1 MQGIILPCLLLA
13 VGLYIAAVSENLIKK
28 LIGLNVFVDGIHL
41 LVVSIGYAKNSIP
54 PIFFKSV
61 GSLSTFVAKAV
72 DPLPQAMILTSIV
85 IDTATTAL
93 ALILIY
99 ALKEKRGV

>member
-1 MQGIILPCLLLA
+1 MQGIMLLCLLLA
-13 VGLYIAAVSENLIKK
+13 IGLYIAAVSKNIIKK

-41 LVVSIGYAKNSIP
+41 IVVSIGYAKNSIP
-54 PIFFKSV
+54 PIFFN
-61 GSLSTFVAKAV
+61 GSGTLTTFVAKAV

-99 ALKEKRGV
+99 ALKWKRGA

>member
-1 MQGIILPCLLLA
+1 MQGIIFPCLLLV
-13 VGLYIAAVSENLIKK
+13 VGLYISTVSENLIKK
-28 LIGLNVFVDGIHL
+28 LIGLNIFVDAVHL
-41 LVVSIGYAKNSIP
+41 LVVTIGYAKNSIP
-54 PIFFKSV
+54 PIFFRSV
-61 GSLSTFVAKAV
+61 GSLTTFVSKAV

-99 ALKEKRGV
+99 ALKEKRGG